1 MLRLSYNLVTFEYV
15 RKNEKNYWLANN
27 MNVREMQEPTTGW
40 LLAEDTQAPLSL
52 TYILYF

>member
-15 RKNEKNYWLANN
+15 RKNEKNYRLANS